1 LDAGLLSKEQ
11 AMAIPTPLNG
21 QITDAVT
28 QANVSV
34 IGGSPATTMMSL
46 TEVSAQ
52 AFALMMQ
59 NAVTAQQQLNM
70 IGQAATA
77 RTILLLENQS

>member
-1 LDAGLLSKEQ
+1 
-11 AMAIPTPLNG
+11 MAIPTPLNG